1 MHCNNHKLPPARTHV
16 TCTPSFHTWPQPPP
30 TLLLHPRL
38 QKHGF
43 KSVSE
48 FKGHSLPYFTTHTDL
63 VARQRAALEAKK
75 ARVGLA
81 SDEEWRGDKFVEQ
94 SAKMVAN

>member
-1 MHCNNHKLPPARTHV
+1 MA
-16 TCTPSFHTWPQPPP
+16 
-30 TLLLHPRL
+30 
-38 QKHGF
+38 
-43 KSVSE
+43 E

-81 SDEEWRGDKFVEQ
+81 NDDEWRGDKFVEQ